1 MAVGG
6 EGRQWGSTEPGRDKD
21 DLFEDDDDDVDDDK
35 DDDEHDDDDEHVD
48 DGHLECSVPAVSKR
62 EPRDHR
68 TSGLGS
74 PHRVT

>member
-1 MAVGG
+1 M
-6 EGRQWGSTEPGRDKD
+6 RFKPKKTTIDDKD
-21 DLFEDDDDDVDDDK
+21 DRDGDEEEDDDDDD
-35 DDDEHDDDDEHVD
+35 
-48 DGHLECSVPAVSKR
+48 HLECSVPAVSKR